1 MVAPVATRRSGWS
14 LAFALAG
21 ALHPVEATAKVASA
35 PLAEVVAGA
44 AVIVVAK
51 DVAVRKVGKVRVGR
65 AAVVRVLKGDPHL
78 KEVLYLADPTWAC
91 DTAEVK
97 VGQRSLLLLRDVPK
111 PGGPLELPDLP
122 TRIGDQPILQ
132 IHWAGRGR
140 MPIRRIDGQEFATVW
155 DEVILPKEIEQRP
168 GPNRKYEF
176 IRSARLQDLI
186 DAIDRALGAPR

>member
-91 DTAEVK
+91 DAAEVK
-97 VGQRSLLLLRDVPK
+97 VGQRSLLSRTSSMRSTVRWERHDRLTGVA
-111 PGGPLELPDLP
+111 GPP
-122 TRIGDQPILQ
+122 TRGFSSPRPV
-132 IHWAGRGR
+132 GR
-140 MPIRRIDGQEFATVW
+140 
-155 DEVILPKEIEQRP
+155 
-168 GPNRKYEF
+168 
-176 IRSARLQDLI
+176 
-186 DAIDRALGAPR
+186 